1 MNRSSPFSNHAV
13 PEAGAPTVSLQIPY
27 KHAVP
32 EAGAP
37 TVSLQIPYN
46 HAVPEAGTP
55 MPTATNRNEP

>member
-1 MNRSSPFSNHAV
+1 MNRSSPFSN
-13 PEAGAPTVSLQIPY
+13 
-27 KHAVP
+27 HAVP

-55 MPTATNRNEP
+55 RPTAANRNEP